1 MKKVLIVLPSHDQLG
16 NTGKK
21 TGFWLEEFTSPYYE
35 FIDNGYEVT
44 IASPKGWKPPLDLKS
59 TQKGN
64 QTESTRRFEKDK
76 SAQTKIENTVVL
88 SQVSASDFDTL
99 FLPGGHGP
107 MWDLSTDKNMKK
119 LAEDF
124 YAGEKIVSAVCH
136 GPAGLLQATDK
147 DGNSILK
154 GKKITRFTNN
164 EESAVG
170 LTKAVPFLLEN
181 RMKELGGKFEKGEDF
196 KPFVVTD
203 GRLITG
209 QNPASA
215 FLAAEKVVEI
225 LGKA

>member
-1 MKKVLIVLPSHDQLG
+1 MIKYLWVQPTNKIRSIWLYEKSSHCLPSHDQLG

-136 GPAGLLQATDK
+136 GPAGLLQATIK
-147 DGNSILK
+147 METQYRRV
-154 GKKITRFTNN
+154 KK
-164 EESAVG
+164 
-170 LTKAVPFLLEN
+170 
-181 RMKELGGKFEKGEDF
+181 
-196 KPFVVTD
+196 
-203 GRLITG
+203 
-209 QNPASA
+209 
-215 FLAAEKVVEI
+215 
-225 LGKA
+225 

>member
-1 MKKVLIVLPSHDQLG
+1 MSWTCRAITG
-16 NTGKK
+16 N
-21 TGFWLEEFTSPYYE
+21 
-35 FIDNGYEVT
+35 N
-44 IASPKGWKPPLDLKS
+44 
-59 TQKGN
+59 
-64 QTESTRRFEKDK
+64 
-76 SAQTKIENTVVL
+76 
-88 SQVSASDFDTL
+88 
-99 FLPGGHGP
+99 
-107 MWDLSTDKNMKK
+107 
-119 LAEDF
+119 
-124 YAGEKIVSAVCH
+124 
-136 GPAGLLQATDK
+136 K
-147 DGNSILK
+147 DGNSISK